1 MAGNYTF
8 TSGKLL
14 NVFMPKFSVI
24 TDNDKDYGLDKNL
37 YGKYLIVSTRHKM
50 TAQGRTHT
58 TIMDLVTDSTN

>member
-1 MAGNYTF
+1 
-8 TSGKLL
+8 
-14 NVFMPKFSVI
+14 VV

-58 TIMDLVTDSTN
+58 TVMDLVTDSTN